1 MNRLLDLRAAIALA
15 AVAAMPLG
23 ACSSYGDRPEYASGG
38 GYRDDGYVLRDN
50 DPIYRDA
57 NGNYYCKKPD
67 GTTGLIVGGIAGGVL
82 GNIIAPGGSK
92 TLGTILGAGVGAIA
106 GNAIDKNNIRCR

>member
-1 MNRLLDLRAAIALA
+1 MILSNEPGYYKTGRIWHPHREPGAGGTARDCRARKG
-15 AVAAMPLG
+15 AMLG
-23 ACSSYGDRPEYASGG
+23 FETLTFAPIDRRAG
-38 GYRDDGYVLRDN
+38 R
-50 DPIYRDA
+50 
-57 NGNYYCKKPD
+57 NYYCKKPD

-106 GNAIDKNNIRCR
+106 GNAIDKKNIRCR

>member
-1 MNRLLDLRAAIALA
+1 MTPPFKSRTLLVLA
-15 AVAAMPLG
+15 AATTLPLA
-23 ACSSYGDRPEYASGG
+23 ACSNYGDRPEYASN
-38 GYRDDGYVLRDN
+38 GYNDGYYLSDN

-67 GTTGLIVGGIAGGVL
+67 GTTGLIVGGLAGGVL

-106 GNAIDKNNIRCR
+106 GRAIDRKNIRCR